1 MSLMSDVIRGKRSGF
16 SIPILSGYVV
26 HGVFAVLALWLVFK
40 ALGA

>member
-1 MSLMSDVIRGKRSGF
+1 MSDVIRGKRSGLN
-16 SIPILSGYVV
+16 PLILSGYLI